1 MIKWPDFSIKMGLLY
16 DAFVH
21 LSNPKGL
28 CMAQINTFE
37 IVINQ
42 FFQNIGEWLRLPML
56 TITALGYEEFFILL
70 LPTLYWCVDQM
81 VGLRLGIV
89 LMLANVSNTFFK
101 FLFHNPRPYW
111 VSDDVIVYSHETS
124 FGLPSGHAQIAASVW
139 GWLSYETKKL
149 WFTLVALGLILLI
162 GISRIYLGVHFT
174 SDVLLGWSLGAI
186 LVFAFAAWYQQVGKW
201 LASQSDFAKFSIVL
215 GSTVLMIVLVLG
227 AKWTADPW
235 VMPDAWSIRA
245 GDVGPYDLD
254 GIFTIAGT
262 WFGMLTGFVILMRKR
277 GPFLAGEGEWRRLV
291 RLFVGFVGIMALYLG
306 LGEIF
311 PRNADL
317 ISFALRFVRYTLIGL
332 WVSWLGPLVF
342 ERLGLLKFVKE

>member
-1 MIKWPDFSIKMGLLY
+1 
-16 DAFVH
+16 
-21 LSNPKGL
+21 
-28 CMAQINTFE
+28 
-37 IVINQ
+37 
-42 FFQNIGEWLRLPML
+42 
-56 TITALGYEEFFILL
+56 
-70 LPTLYWCVDQM
+70 
-81 VGLRLGIV
+81 
-89 LMLANVSNTFFK
+89 
-101 FLFHNPRPYW
+101 
-111 VSDDVIVYSHETS
+111 
-124 FGLPSGHAQIAASVW
+124 
-139 GWLSYETKKL
+139 
-149 WFTLVALGLILLI
+149 
-162 GISRIYLGVHFT
+162 VHFT

-342 ERLGLLKFVKE
+342 ERLRLLKFVKE

>member
-1 MIKWPDFSIKMGLLY
+1 
-16 DAFVH
+16 
-21 LSNPKGL
+21 
-28 CMAQINTFE
+28 MAQINTFE

-111 VSDDVIVYSHETS
+111 VSDDVIVYSQETS

-139 GWLSYETKKL
+139 GWLSYETKKR